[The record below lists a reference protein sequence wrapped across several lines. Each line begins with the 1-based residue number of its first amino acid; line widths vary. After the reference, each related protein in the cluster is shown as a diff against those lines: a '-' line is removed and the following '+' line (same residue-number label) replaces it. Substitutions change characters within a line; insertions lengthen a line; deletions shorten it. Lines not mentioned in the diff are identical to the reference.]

1 MGCLIETPIHIC
13 AIFSQNFNIEIE
25 ILADTC
31 NLNCE
36 KVAIICEK
44 HFEILTKHTTF
55 VPE

>member
-1 MGCLIETPIHIC
+1 MIETPIHIC

-25 ILADTC
+25 ILADTG

-36 KVAIICEK
+36 KVAITYEK
-44 HFEILTKHTTF
+44 HFEILTKHTIF